1 MNPLD
6 IILPNSDLVLFW
18 PMNVVRVFKVE
29 DDCENGTYPS
39 DLEVSDFDGYI
50 LDKHLVQLTT
60 QAEGGTFHFDDRY
73 YIIDKCSEDVR
84 RNRMAARDT
93 GISLIPVT
101 IVARCFFPE

>member
-6 IILPNSDLVLFW
+6 IILPNGDLVLFW

-29 DDCENGTYPS
+29 DEGTFSS

-60 QAEGGTFHFDDRY
+60 QAEGATFHFDDRY

-93 GISLIPVT
+93 GYTLIPVT